1 MKIGSSSGSKIW
13 CPNFQPYQIPTLP
26 SMETH
31 SIDPFLSYNIL
42 KEVKKRKN
50 NGRNEWE
57 NNSVKKEEGKIEKE
71 RKILKKYLI
80 ADVVSFSDEES

>member
-1 MKIGSSSGSKIW
+1 MVPKFSALSNFHASKHGN
-13 CPNFQPYQIPTLP
+13 PL
-26 SMETH
+26 
-31 SIDPFLSYNIL
+31 LSYNIL
-42 KEVKKRKN
+42 KEVKKRKS

-71 RKILKKYLI
+71 RKILKIYLI